1 MNNQGNF
8 NEDLLRKYISR
19 EKIEEAPDG
28 FTSKVMA
35 RVSKEATPVVVREHM
50 WKKYMV
56 PAISA
61 LITVSLF
68 VAAFLIPEN
77 QTDTV
82 SLTILKII
90 KNLKFSIPEIDL
102 SSIFTLTLP
111 SVALYTIIGI
121 VCLTIFDRALS
132 GIFKKMP

>member
-1 MNNQGNF
+1 
-8 NEDLLRKYISR
+8 
-19 EKIEEAPDG
+19 
-28 FTSKVMA
+28 
-35 RVSKEATPVVVREHM
+35 M